1 MASQNNS
8 NINPGLYD
16 YNIMFSDLKD
26 DNGLN
31 LNYQPYKYSDYND
44 CNFAHD
50 SDKNN
55 LLQIYSLIQNITR
68 EMFLVL
74 RANP

>member
-8 NINPGLYD
+8 NINPGLYN
-16 YNIMFSDLKD
+16 YIMFSDLKY

-44 CNFAHD
+44 CNSAHD
-50 SDKNN
+50 SDIHN
-55 LLQIYSLIQNITR
+55 LFTNI
-68 EMFLVL
+68 F
-74 RANP
+74 PDSK